1 MALGLLRKFRRP
13 ALTVSEERGV
23 RYLHVGGEAI
33 QSAMRLEDPYALE
46 LDYTRC
52 MMAFLLFHAKP
63 RRALMIGLGGGSLAK
78 FFHRRLAGL
87 HTHVVEYDERVI
99 STARSLFHVPADDA
113 RLEIEHG
120 DGVQAL
126 APECCDLLV
135 VDGYEDES
143 TPSAMVSQAF
153 FDAAWCALEEP
164 GVLVMNVMDDDK
176 NFDRHL
182 QRIENAF
189 GGAVLA
195 FQSLRDPNIVV
206 MALKGPPRE
215 IAWRELRARAAA
227 LERKYG
233 LPFPRYVERLR
244 TMNRWTVDALQVVPA
259 NGEAGRGA

>member
-1 MALGLLRKFRRP
+1 M
-13 ALTVSEERGV
+13 VSEERGV
-23 RYLHVGGEAI
+23 RHLHVGGEAI
-33 QSAMRLEDPYALE
+33 QSAMRLDDPFALE

-52 MMAFLLFHAKP
+52 MMAFLLFHAQP

-78 FFHRRLAGL
+78 FFHRRLPGL

-99 STARSLFHVPADDA
+99 ATARALFHVPADDA
-113 RLEIEHG
+113 RLSIEHG
-120 DGVQAL
+120 DGVEAL

-135 VDGYEDES
+135 VDGFEDES

-164 GVLVMNVMDDDK
+164 GVLVMNIMDDDR

-182 QRIENAF
+182 KRMENAF

-206 MALKGPPRE
+206 IALKGAP
-215 IAWRELRARAAA
+215 AALDWNVLRARADA
-227 LERKYG
+227 LEKKYA

-244 TMNRWTVDALQVVPA
+244 TMNRWTADALYITPPA
-259 NGEAGRGA
+259 GEG